1 MADQTEF
8 IKLRVIQ
15 SVSMDE
21 IHFRVKKT
29 TFLGKMKMTYSVRIG
44 VPVAAVSFYYEGT
57 RISDDETPRMLNMED
72 DDVIDAYL
80 QEDWRTRRQE
90 ELEEERLR
98 REMAFQVCEG
108 LEAILETK
116 TMTDFKI
123 LCKDQSFECHKL
135 ILCARSPYFKGMFGS
150 DMKENQE
157 GQMEIRDME
166 PETVK
171 TMIKFIYSGKV
182 ENLRFQGDQRPFG
195 TQAIELLQ
203 AGDRFDLSGL
213 KHLCEQF
220 LISHLTI
227 NNVLDMLILAD
238 THNALRLK
246 KAAKRMVIEK
256 GPDIVE
262 RTQWKEK
269 LISNPAV
276 FCELFDAAMKES
288 KTCVCLRSTGS
299 GVGRRSPSY
308 TPPTWR
314 SRSNSPNDNYRSR
327 R

>member
-1 MADQTEF
+1 
-8 IKLRVIQ
+8 
-15 SVSMDE
+15 
-21 IHFRVKKT
+21 
-29 TFLGKMKMTYSVRIG
+29 MK
-44 VPVAAVSFYYEGT
+44 
-57 RISDDETPRMLNMED
+57 
-72 DDVIDAYL
+72 
-80 QEDWRTRRQE
+80 E

-150 DMKENQE
+150 DMK
-157 GQMEIRDME
+157 

-182 ENLRFQGDQRPFG
+182 ENLRLQGDQRPFG

-227 NNVLDMLILAD
+227 NNVLDMFILAD
-238 THNALRLK
+238 THNAPRLK
-246 KAAKRMVIEK
+246 KAARRMVIEK

-276 FCELFDAAMKES
+276 FCELFDAAMKE
-288 KTCVCLRSTGS
+288 R
-299 GVGRRSPSY
+299 
-308 TPPTWR
+308 
-314 SRSNSPNDNYRSR
+314 
-327 R
+327 